1 MHSIQHVPALQEH
14 CSHEGAYT
22 CSGHYRNQIRAATT
36 NTGVDLP
43 HVALYEKSLAI
54 LDQIFDPDTSEFS
67 EEDLDEGVAA
77 AELLDVVIDP
87 LVYSGGEE

>member
-1 MHSIQHVPALQEH
+1 MCLLCKNIVVMKEH
-14 CSHEGAYT
+14 IPVLA
-22 CSGHYRNQIRAATT
+22 HYRNQIRAATT